1 MTATDGQHFADVMP
15 IEINLVETE
24 GFQGDTSLNG
34 ENSAFKCKETGV
46 AQRLAKILQQAEK
59 NNRGKEEFPPT
70 SSRYLANI
78 HFPVFE
84 RIPQS
89 FYVNETAPIGGSVF
103 QVSISSSY
111 ALPVNSHHPQGYLL
125 YIWCST
131 RHISSH
137 VYSPISSISLLL
149 SESLDHLLRLINFPV
164 RERNG

>member
-24 GFQGDTSLNG
+24 GFGGDTSLNG
-34 ENSAFKCKETGV
+34 EMSSFKCKETGV

-89 FYVNETAPIGGSVF
+89 FYVNETAPIGADVF
-103 QVSISSSY
+103 QVSRVFSAFSF
-111 ALPVNSHHPQGYLL
+111 LL
-125 YIWCST
+125 F
-131 RHISSH
+131 
-137 VYSPISSISLLL
+137 VPICCEKL
-149 SESLDHLLRLINFPV
+149 SV
-164 RERNG
+164 

>member
-24 GFQGDTSLNG
+24 GFRGDTSLNG

-59 NNRGKEEFPPT
+59 NNRGNEEFPPT

-103 QVSISSSY
+103 QVCISPPH
-111 ALPVNSHHPQGYLL
+111 ALAVNYGPLS
-125 YIWCST
+125 IWCI
-131 RHISSH
+131 RLISSH
-137 VYSPISSISLLL
+137 VYFPISSISLLL
-149 SESLDHLLRLINFPV
+149 S
-164 RERNG
+164 

>member
-15 IEINLVETE
+15 IEINLVETD

-34 ENSAFKCKETGV
+34 ENSSFKCKETGV

-89 FYVNETAPIGGSVF
+89 FYVNETAPIGGAVF
-103 QVSISSSY
+103 QVSISFSY
-111 ALPVNSHHPQGYLL
+111 ALAAKSRFPPKGYLL
-125 YIWCST
+125 SIWCT
-131 RHISSH
+131 THISGH
-137 VYSPISSISLLL
+137 VFSPISSIRLLL
-149 SESLDHLLRLINFPV
+149 SESRDLLLRLINFPV

>member
-24 GFQGDTSLNG
+24 GFQGDSSLNG

-59 NNRGKEEFPPT
+59 NNRVKEEFPPT

-111 ALPVNSHHPQGYLL
+111 ALAVNSHLPQGYLFS
-125 YIWCST
+125 IWCT

-149 SESLDHLLRLINFPV
+149 SETSYLA
-164 RERNG
+164 

>member
-24 GFQGDTSLNG
+24 GFRGDSSLNG

-111 ALPVNSHHPQGYLL
+111 ASAVNSRFPQWYLL
-125 YIWCST
+125 YLFG
-131 RHISSH
+131 
-137 VYSPISSISLLL
+137 VPDKYLAVSIPPFPVSV
-149 SESLDHLLRLINFPV
+149 SCYLRL
-164 RERNG
+164 RTSYLG

>member
-24 GFQGDTSLNG
+24 GFGGDTSLNG
-34 ENSAFKCKETGV
+34 EMSSFKCKETGV

-89 FYVNETAPIGGSVF
+89 FYVNETAPIGADVF
-103 QVSISSSY
+103 QVSRVFHSSLPFPFLSSY
-111 ALPVNSHHPQGYLL
+111 QFPVKRCPSEG
-125 YIWCST
+125 C
-131 RHISSH
+131 
-137 VYSPISSISLLL
+137 PISIGVPADKCLAMPIPPFPEAASCYL
-149 SESLDHLLRLINFPV
+149 SVRTSYLR
-164 RERNG
+164 